1 MTTFRN
7 QTSSFCTSNLHLSDI
22 KNSDML
28 DESRKKLENK
38 QSKTKSDEKCIRVQL
53 LGVSLVAKYA
63 KKKSKRPTLDAVAFK
78 RCLDSSSHPTGNN
91 MNVYT

>member
-1 MTTFRN
+1 MHIK
-7 QTSSFCTSNLHLSDI
+7 SSSVRYI

-28 DESRKKLENK
+28 DESRNKLKNK
-38 QSKTKSDEKCIRVQL
+38 QSKTKSDEKYIRVQL

-63 KKKSKRPTLDAVAFK
+63 KKESKRPTLDAVAFK
-78 RCLDSSSHPTGNN
+78 RCLVDSSSHPTGNN